1 MNHSIYAGILNTSVF
16 ENAFPS
22 DSFQLKA
29 RGNQYACLVS
39 GILATLF
46 FVVQIFTGGGMNY
59 GLYAIVFSMP
69 MAGFWYK
76 FIRLGRKH
84 ELFLAIGYTAMV
96 LLLSAVYIHELITA
110 SSIL

>member
-1 MNHSIYAGILNTSVF
+1 MEREKILELSRKENKNQDIFEKEVVVLGNSYACICAGILVT
-16 ENAFPS
+16 
-22 DSFQLKA
+22 
-29 RGNQYACLVS
+29 
-39 GILATLF
+39 IF
-46 FVVQIFTGGGMNY
+46 FVIQIFVGGGMNY

>member
-1 MNHSIYAGILNTSVF
+1 MNREEVLAASRKGNKNQDIYEKDVI
-16 ENAFPS
+16 
-22 DSFQLKA
+22 A
-29 RGNQYACLVS
+29 RGNQYACLAS

-46 FVVQIFTGGGMNY
+46 FVIQIFTGGGMNY

-84 ELFLAIGYTAMV
+84 ELFLAIGYTVMV
-96 LLLSAVYIHELITA
+96 CLLSAVYIHELITA
-110 SSIL
+110 SAIL